1 MKNLGMAL
9 IFAVLTLGMG
19 AASFGA
25 ADPSANPF
33 QGIPRANV
41 FGLHEPPGPIATPP
55 PPIPLPPMKL
65 TGVLDGWGKLVAC
78 LEVGVPP
85 APPNPAKT
93 SFLTL
98 SPGES
103 ADGVEVLIVNAK
115 AGTAQV
121 KVMNV
126 VTNLTLNSNVPPAP
140 ATSARP
146 APALNRQLPRLPSGS
161 PAAGLS
167 RDQNALVIEAER
179 ERLHQADDLRANLMP
194 VTHLT
199 PTGAPGT
206 ETPSPSM
213 TAHP

>member
-9 IFAVLTLGMG
+9 IFAVFTLGTG
-19 AASFGA
+19 AASFGT
-25 ADPSANPF
+25 DSSANPY

-41 FGLHEPPGPIATPP
+41 FGLHDPPKAVVPP
-55 PPIPLPPMKL
+55 LPPTPLPPMKL

-78 LEVGVPP
+78 LELGVPP

-121 KVMNV
+121 RVMNV
-126 VTNLTLNSNVPPAP
+126 VTNLTLNNNVPPTP
-140 ATSARP
+140 ATPAQP
-146 APALNRQLPRLPSGS
+146 APVLNRQLPPLPAGS

-179 ERLHQADDLRANLMP
+179 ERLHQAGDLRANLMP

-206 ETPSPSM
+206 ESLRPQ
-213 TAHP
+213 